1 MKPRTKIQH
10 EVFKINNG
18 LLDIQ
23 KHIESWAFKEC
34 NEKVGIATKKQ
45 FWCID
50 CGDYHPINLVKY
62 NKAECPGCKAVLTV
76 SNSRKRTFDQRYWVA
91 FAELNYG
98 EILGELQV
106 IRLFEVTSYHS
117 VYNKPRF
124 YVKESVRQFIPTD
137 HNKIQYVARL
147 RNMGQGHPVHG
158 DLEIRNVSPYY
169 SWCYNPYPYRYH
181 PWSQFKS
188 IYEKLGINKDLQG
201 LSFLEASRILSYNS
215 RAETLLKTKEYG
227 LFSECSNNEGK
238 IYRYWSS
245 IKIALRNRY
254 KISDGSMWLDYL
266 ELLEFFNKDIKS
278 PKYICPRDLRK
289 EHDRYV
295 RKKNEHERKLRLK
308 KQREKVARENKLYRE
323 MKAPFF
329 GISFTKGD
337 ITIKVLESVK
347 EFMEQGD
354 VLKHCVF
361 ANEYYKKSDSLIL
374 AAFVNDEPI
383 ETVEV
388 SLKTMDIVQS
398 RGMNNNPSPFNSDI
412 KTLLTSNMVKIR
424 NIYDSIQNAN

>member
-1 MKPRTKIQH
+1 MKPRTKVQH
-10 EVFKINNG
+10 EVFKINSC

-23 KHIESWAFKEC
+23 KRIETWAFKEC
-34 NEKVGIATKKQ
+34 NEKVGIATKTK

-50 CGDYHPINLVKY
+50 CGDYHPISLVID
-62 NKAECPGCKAVLTV
+62 NQAICPGCNEALNIVK
-76 SNSRKRTFDQRYWVA
+76 SKKRTFEQRYWVG
-91 FAELNYG
+91 FAELSFG
-98 EILGELQV
+98 EIMGDIQV
-106 IRLFEVTSYHS
+106 IRLFKISSYHS
-117 VYNKPRF
+117 VNNKPRF
-124 YVKESVRQFIPTD
+124 FVKESVRQFIPDD

-147 RNMGQGHPVHG
+147 RNMGQGYPVHG
-158 DLEIRNVSPYY
+158 DLEIRSVSQYH
-169 SWCYNPYPYRYH
+169 SWNYNPYPYKYH

-188 IYEKLGINKDLQG
+188 KYEKLGINKDLQG
-201 LSFLEASRILSYNS
+201 LSFLEASRILSYNPI
-215 RAETLLKTKEYG
+215 AETLLKIKEYD
-227 LFSECSNNEGK
+227 LLAYCSNNENK
-238 IYRYWSS
+238 IYRYWNS
-245 IKIALRNRY
+245 IKIAIRNKY
-254 KISDGSMWLDYL
+254 KISDTGIWLDYL
-266 ELLEFFNKDIKS
+266 ELLEFFNKDINS
-278 PKYICPRDLRK
+278 PKYICPGDLSK

-295 RKKNEHERKLRLK
+295 KKKNEHDRKIKLK
-308 KQREKVARENKLYRE
+308 NQREKVAREEKQYKE
-323 MKAPFF
+323 MKSPFF
-329 GISFTKGD
+329 GIAFTKGD

-412 KTLLTSNMVKIR
+412 KTLLNSNMVKIR
-424 NIYDSIQNAN
+424 TIYDSIQNAN